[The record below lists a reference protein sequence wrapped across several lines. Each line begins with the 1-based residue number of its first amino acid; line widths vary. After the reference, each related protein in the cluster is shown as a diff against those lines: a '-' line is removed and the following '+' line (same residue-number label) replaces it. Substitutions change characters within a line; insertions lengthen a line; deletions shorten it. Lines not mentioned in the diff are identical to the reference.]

1 MNVATR
7 QVYWTNFLK
16 EYSEQNKGRVSRLGV
31 FEGENDYWL
40 ENGLPFTGI
49 DVDTLDKLPTV
60 EIMLVGFTHTV
71 KDVRNLKVHL
81 SLEGDE
87 DGLDVVDADGVATIL
102 RFEK

>member
-1 MNVATR
+1 MIEASR

-16 EYSEQNKGRVSRLGV
+16 EYSEQNKDRVSRLGV

-40 ENGLPFTGI
+40 ENGLPFIGI
-49 DVDTLDKLPTV
+49 DVDTRDKLPTV
-60 EIMLVGFTHTV
+60 EIMLVGFTHMV
-71 KDVRNLKVHL
+71 KDVRALKIHL

-87 DGLDVVDADGVATIL
+87 DGLDVVNAEGRVTIL